1 MALRLG
7 LRAREAHG
15 RVLLLWRNDTLRL
28 LDRGLLQIR
37 GLELVIVRI
46 LDYEVRL
53 VTVLLR
59 GLRVVVGL
67 MLRDDLFDGNA
78 LELGLPLG
86 LDALDLLVV
95 REMFE
100 VLGVIVRLVR
110 LCLGRGVELL

>member
-15 RVLLLWRNDTLRL
+15 RVLLLWRDDTLRL

-53 VTVLLR
+53 VAVLLLR
-59 GLRVVVGL
+59 WLRVVVGFV
-67 MLRDDLFDGNA
+67 LRDDLFDGNT
-78 LELGLPLG
+78 LEFGLAFC
-86 LDALDLLVV
+86 LDALNLLVV
-95 REMFE
+95 RE
-100 VLGVIVRLVR
+100 VLKVLRVVI
-110 LCLGRGVELL
+110 

>member
-15 RVLLLWRNDTLRL
+15 RVLLLWRDDTLRL
-28 LDRGLLQIR
+28 LHGGLLQIR

-53 VTVLLR
+53 VAVLLLR
-59 GLRVVVGL
+59 GLGVVVRL
-67 MLRDDLFDGNA
+67 VLRDDLFDRDT

-86 LDALDLLVV
+86 LDALNLLVV
-95 REMFE
+95 RE
-100 VLGVIVRLVR
+100 VLKVFGVVI
-110 LCLGRGVELL
+110 